1 MEPDCFF
8 LLQVYLAILLT
19 IAYRNVDHLD
29 SPRNITQVH
38 VVVRDDSSRLTA
50 GDQQEAESMKHTFIR
65 SMWTRGRWVIK
76 NERWQLQNVPGKT
89 HTSGAGELLGWY
101 KLY

>member
-29 SPRNITQVH
+29 SPRNITQVQ

-65 SMWTRGRWVIK
+65 SM
-76 NERWQLQNVPGKT
+76 
-89 HTSGAGELLGWY
+89 
-101 KLY
+101 